1 MTRPSAHPRTLLDEM
16 HRDRAALSERAKMPR
31 WFPLAVGLVLAS
43 WVGSPAVDP
52 DRDSASYVLAVVA
65 VLLLVGSARRATGVR
80 YAGMGVRGWLAGM
93 TLLVCAMGLYSA
105 SLALVSLNLS
115 WWVIAPSLAMFGAGW
130 VGVHAMSEAAR
141 EELRE
146 VR

>member
-1 MTRPSAHPRTLLDEM
+1 MTRPPEHPRTLLAEM

-31 WFPLAVGLVLAS
+31 WFALGVGVVLAS
-43 WVGSPAVDP
+43 WVASPAVNP
-52 DRDSASYVLAVVA
+52 DRDSAYYVFVVVA
-65 VLLLVGSARRATGVR
+65 VLLLLDTARRSTGVR
-80 YAGMGVRGWLAGM
+80 HAALGRRGWFVGIALLAS
-93 TLLVCAMGLYSA
+93 AMGLYST

-115 WWVIAPSLAMFGAGW
+115 WWVIAPSLAMFSAGW
-130 VGVHAMSEAAR
+130 AGVHAMNEAAR